1 MYLKKL
7 MAAFLAAVC
16 LFTTA
21 LPLASAAAQDN
32 QTVQGRLGAIENVM
46 YGTTQTGSLLD
57 RINRLEKDY
66 SGTHPTQSNMVARVD
81 SLYNTI
87 FENST
92 SPSLLTQMNAIEW
105 TISHQVSMDSIQARV
120 ANMEKIIQGAPKEGT
135 YKSRIESLSAYAFG
149 GSNIP
154 LTQVTIPANTLVKI
168 SLVTPVN
175 TKSLKEGD
183 KIQYQVASD
192 VTVNGTVIFAQGA
205 PGEGTVNKVTP
216 ARNFGRDAK
225 IDIDFAQIR
234 AIDGTQVDTFLGEEA
249 KKEMKSVAM
258 AAGASV
264 AGMALLG
271 PVGIVTGA
279 FVSGKDINLPAGTEM
294 YIQTKSDNILYGI
307 QTTTK

>member
-1 MYLKKL
+1 MQFKKI
-7 MAAFLAAVC
+7 MAAFLTAVC
-16 LFTTA
+16 FFTTA
-21 LPLASAAAQDN
+21 LPMVSAAAADTQN
-32 QTVQGRLGAIENVM
+32 VQGRLVAIENVM
-46 YGTTQTGSLLD
+46 YGAQQTGSLLD

-66 SGTHPTQSNMVARVD
+66 AGTKPNQSNMVARVD
-81 SLYNTI
+81 ALYATV
-87 FENST
+87 FDNST
-92 SPSLLTQMNAIEW
+92 EPSVLTKMNAIEW
-105 TISHQVSMDSIQARV
+105 TISQQVSMDSIQARI
-120 ANMEKIIQGAPKEGT
+120 ANLEKMIQGAPKEGT
-135 YKSRIESLSAYAFG
+135 YKSRIETLSSLAFSG
-149 GSNIP
+149 KSIP
-154 LTQVTIPANTLVKI
+154 LRQVTIPANTLVKI
-168 SLVTPVN
+168 KLVTPIN
-175 TKSLKEGD
+175 TKTLKTGD
-183 KIQYQVASD
+183 KVEYQVASD
-192 VTVNGTVIFAQGA
+192 INVNGSVVFAQGA

-279 FVSGKDINLPAGTEM
+279 FVSGKDINLSAGTEM

-307 QTTTK
+307 QTTAK